1 MLRGFSEII
10 ITPGVRSGK
19 ACIVNTRITVADILG
34 WLSVGMSFDEIIEDF
49 PELTEES
56 IKQTLAYAADRENRV
71 RVIAA

>member
-1 MLRGFSEII
+1 MLREFSEII

-49 PELTEES
+49 PELTAES
-56 IKQTLAYAADRENRV
+56 IKQALAYAADRENRV
-71 RVIAA
+71 QVIAA

>member
-34 WLSVGMSFDEIIEDF
+34 WLSTGMSFQEIIDDF
-49 PELTEES
+49 PELKEES
-56 IKQTLAYAADRENRV
+56 IKQALAYAADRESRI